1 MNQVSLGWDMLRI
14 RTKEHIT
21 QAEKK
26 IAEERQKNKT
36 PQIKKVE
43 DAIRLEGAGVR
54 AHGIKEG
61 FLSGIREQR
70 VGKIRAQGIAKVSA
84 HQ

>member
-1 MNQVSLGWDMLRI
+1 MLRI

-43 DAIRLEGAGVR
+43 DAINTR
-54 AHGIKEG
+54 IYY
-61 FLSGIREQR
+61 FLADQIVERRPPG
-70 VGKIRAQGIAKVSA
+70 
-84 HQ
+84 H